1 MPGHVF
7 LSYSRLDGTYAHR
20 LSDHLA
26 REGLEV
32 WMDATIN
39 TGADWLRMIQKKIE
53 TCAAFVVLMSS
64 QSEKSDW
71 VLNEILQARKSGRV
85 LMPILLDGEPFM
97 VLNHVQAERVE
108 GGTMPR
114 KSYVDGLKVLIGL
127 VPAGTAQGPGGRP
140 TVLDVTHRAIEA
152 IFGRVDGRS
161 IVEICRQA
169 TLAELQALQHE
180 LAPVIGPDAPDV
192 LTVKHFIAVQLAESD
207 EADAVGKAA
216 MLFDE
221 VAATRSRMLGPDH
234 SDTDWSKRAASV
246 TWERYDELAH
256 GH

>member
-39 TGADWLRMIQKKIE
+39 TGADWLRMIQRKIE

-114 KSYVDGLKVLIGL
+114 ESYV
-127 VPAGTAQGPGGRP
+127 
-140 TVLDVTHRAIEA
+140 
-152 IFGRVDGRS
+152 
-161 IVEICRQA
+161 
-169 TLAELQALQHE
+169 
-180 LAPVIGPDAPDV
+180 
-192 LTVKHFIAVQLAESD
+192 
-207 EADAVGKAA
+207 
-216 MLFDE
+216 
-221 VAATRSRMLGPDH
+221 
-234 SDTDWSKRAASV
+234 
-246 TWERYDELAH
+246 
-256 GH
+256 